1 LLLFLALVSKRVTL
15 ILAQSDRSFSII
27 TKVAISILKT
37 LTTNGHNVMFVVSK
51 IRIRKTNNSTAELF
65 SQNSISEI
73 FSTNYS
79 TFTKNLSTFKMKL
92 NLALLFSSAF
102 ALFGSIHAIVTDDIK
117 DCDGHPG
124 KTKERSLTVSCF
136 KMKDLNNTLT
146 PIPFQST
153 IFRSTF

>member
-1 LLLFLALVSKRVTL
+1 MIFIVT
-15 ILAQSDRSFSII
+15 
-27 TKVAISILKT
+27 
-37 LTTNGHNVMFVVSK
+37 K
-51 IRIRKTNNSTAELF
+51 IRIRRNCHFLSF

-73 FSTNYS
+73 CSTNYT

-124 KTKERSLTVSCF
+124 KTKERMMIPLPIQVVGFCVS
-136 KMKDLNNTLT
+136 
-146 PIPFQST
+146 
-153 IFRSTF
+153 R